1 MTGPMPGSATAVA
14 SAEKTSRYPG
24 VRPFGDGEVHRRLFR
39 GREDEKY
46 ELLQLILAER
56 LVLVFARSGIGKSS
70 LINAGLMQPLRDKGY
85 FPMVVRVGASAG
97 RSPVDG
103 LYDGV
108 KAALDLANGR
118 GQIEFEPPEERW
130 NRSSLWHFFKTLE
143 LWRHDRLL
151 LPVLVIDQ
159 FEELFTLHSAEQRRQ
174 FIHELADLVRGTR
187 PRGGLNDSGGS
198 LSDTPPEVKVVL
210 ALREDFYA
218 SLEELRYRIPTVYK
232 APFRL
237 KPLSREQARRAIVEP
252 AALEGEDFST
262 PAFSWSDEALT
273 MVLDFL
279 SEQQLGEGKTAVGK
293 EIEPF
298 QLQLI
303 CQHVEQKVRQ
313 GRLATVSAADLG
325 GPAELKSVL
334 SSFYEDS
341 LQKICAG
348 FPEETH
354 LRGRLERLCE
364 YGFITSRGRRLL
376 REESTI
382 KQDDGV
388 GPEVLQAMVEH
399 RLLRK
404 EPRVG
409 DNYYELTH
417 DTLIEPIQLSRRAR
431 EEREEA
437 AAKKRMRTRIAFAG
451 VAATA
456 VFAAIGTWALWE
468 RSVAHSVSEA
478 KQQAVVD
485 RDKAKKEAQ
494 RAALA
499 AERAL
504 EAERQALVERQ
515 LSVDVAAKAQQVA
528 GEEEAKRRLAEAE
541 TRLAAVQP
549 LAIALQKKVA
559 EAKLQAVEAKGRDY
573 EGEAKRLVADAEDE
587 LRNAVRQVAAAQEA
601 VFAAK
606 TGVML
611 AQAKGENVDR
621 RPAAAAMDEQGTG
634 GRPSMKK
641 AIDGAVAL
649 SKSKQKG
656 AIVSKPAASSTRLG
670 MTAQPDMAVAEPVLE
685 IAPEPVSMEKNDLAA
700 LEFREAEPAM
710 TDAELLVRYQE
721 LLKTRGSDFT
731 AQQVEDIEDKL
742 GELERSAEA
751 FAELERKDQDPNFSV
766 CEAFDAWSAYRP
778 RRVLGPEAQQR
789 DLRLAELGAMPQDA
803 AVVTTKENF
812 ITSSGEQGQDL
823 KQTFTLGKDR
833 VYIHAWINAPRTEAV
848 RLSIRQGDV
857 EESVWKGKQVER
869 NPLRGVR
876 AGYHLWT
883 YKGANALGRHELR
896 LYNAKNVLICRR
908 EFEVVAASR

>member
-108 KAALDLANGR
+108 KATLDLANGR
-118 GQIEFEPPEERW
+118 GQIEFEPPEEGW

-388 GPEVLQAMVEH
+388 GPGVLQAMVEH

-587 LRNAVRQVAAAQEA
+587 LRNAVRQVAEAQEA